1 MPVKHIPEAIW
12 RKVEKELVKAVI
24 ETKKP
29 VKESQ
34 ILEVILK
41 VGIKNIT
48 KKRVQVGQPKKAGE
62 I

>member
-41 VGIKNIT
+41 VGIKNVTT
-48 KKRVQVGQPKKAGE
+48 KDYQTIGNKEA
-62 I
+62 